1 MPHAFRA
8 GHHVQVIAVVAIRHG
23 DGVVATRHHHHVVV
37 FHGHGFVNAAVIR
50 VDALVG
56 KALLR
61 MEAVVIGFFQR
72 TFGWNIVAVVLVR
85 RIAGRMAGRR
95 DDFHHQQ
102 AVRLGRLRQDVA
114 HIARVGALAAH
125 GARHGGRFDQAR
137 RTVGRGRGAAQG
149 HLGGAHGRDTHRGF
163 QRHIH
168 GVGRDVLED
177 AGALADAFPYV
188 IARLHRDRARQHDEA
203 QLAVARLQ
211 ADVFAGLQPVRGKAH
226 VRPAG
231 RFRRD
236 FHNLAA
242 GLACFDQQRAHAASR
257 PRRGIAWTRRA
268 R

>member
-8 GHHVQVIAVVAIRHG
+8 GHHVQVIAIVAIRHG
-23 DGVVATRHHHHVVV
+23 HGVVATGHHHHVVV
-37 FHGHGFVNAAVIR
+37 FHGHGFVDGAVIR

-56 KALLR
+56 KALFG
-61 MEAVVIGFFQR
+61 MEPVVIRFLQR
-72 TFGWNIVAVVLVR
+72 AFGWNIVAVVFMR

-149 HLGGAHGRDTHRGF
+149 HLGGAHGRDTHRGV

-177 AGALADAFPYV
+177 AGALADAFPDV

-211 ADVFAGLQPVRGKAH
+211 RQDLARRKAVRGKAH
-226 VRPAG
+226 MRPAG
-231 RFRRD
+231 
-236 FHNLAA
+236 
-242 GLACFDQQRAHAASR
+242 
-257 PRRGIAWTRRA
+257 
-268 R
+268 